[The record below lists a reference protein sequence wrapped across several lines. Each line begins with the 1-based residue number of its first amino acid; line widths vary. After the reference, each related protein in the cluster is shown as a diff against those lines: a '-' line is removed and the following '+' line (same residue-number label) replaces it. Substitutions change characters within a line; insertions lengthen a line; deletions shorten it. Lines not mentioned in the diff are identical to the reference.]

1 MSERRKIR
9 AYGISASS
17 VRQSFADIT
26 GVEPGKS
33 QAIFTQET
41 GRIYTE
47 SEVYSGGGGA
57 GGGSGYCDC
66 NCSGGDGEGLL
77 IAIVVIAV
85 LMIMVTIV
93 WAVVMLAFSILTIG
107 GFLKRRY
114 RTVVV
119 VETMNREFLGKLAI
133 SIMRKGGV
141 LEHHF
146 GIPDYDEWARHLFEL
161 HVRLK
166 RIRQVS
172 LLFGVI
178 WGWIEVLFKLN
189 EFIVGYVTNYDL
201 WPLRIIMV
209 AIFLPMLLYSPILEM
224 QFNNAKTDG
233 EEIVMRLLLD
243 EPSFSP
249 EHRMSFREPP
259 SAVAGISTDAIKKID
274 YEDP

>member
-9 AYGISASS
+9 AYGISARS
-17 VRQSFADIT
+17 VRKSIAELT
-26 GVEPGKS
+26 GVEPSKS
-33 QAIFTQET
+33 QAVLTQET

-47 SEVYSGGGGA
+47 SEVFST
-57 GGGSGYCDC
+57 GGGSGGGTAYCDC

-77 IAIVVIAV
+77 IAIIVIAV
-85 LMIMVTIV
+85 LMIMITIV

-119 VETMNREFLGKLAI
+119 VETMNREFLGNLAI

-141 LEHHF
+141 LEYPF
-146 GIPDYDEWARHLFEL
+146 GIPDYDEWARHLFDL

-166 RIRQVS
+166 RIRQAS
-172 LLFGVI
+172 LFLGVI

-189 EFIVGYVTNYDL
+189 EFIVGHATNYDL
-201 WPLRIIMV
+201 WPLRIVMV

-224 QFNNAKTDG
+224 QFNNAQTDG
-233 EEIVMRLLLD
+233 EEIAMRLLLD

-249 EHRMSFREPP
+249 EHRMSFKELP
-259 SAVAGISTDAIKKID
+259 SAVAGISTAAIKKID
-274 YEDP
+274 YEDL